1 MSKASSGDRVRV
13 HYTGTLDS
21 GQQFDSSEGR
31 DPIAFKLGEGQVIGG
46 FENAVLGMAEGES
59 RKVTIPVE
67 EAYGPRREE
76 MVFVVPREQFP
87 DDVRLEKGM
96 RVSGNTAEGQ
106 RVDMAVIAFTD
117 DSVTLDGNHPLAGEA
132 LTFEITLVDIG

>member
-1 MSKASSGDRVRV
+1 MIKASSGDRVRV

-31 DPIAFKLGEGQVIGG
+31 DPIAFRLGEGQVIAG
-46 FENAVLGMAEGES
+46 FENAVVGMSAGEQ

-67 EAYGPRREE
+67 QAYGPRREE
-76 MVFVVPREQFP
+76 MVFVIPRDQFP
-87 DDVRLEKGM
+87 ADVRLEKGM
-96 RVSGNTAEGQ
+96 RVSGNTSDGQ

-117 DSVTLDGNHPLAGEA
+117 DSVTLDGNHPLAGET
-132 LTFEITLVDIG
+132 LIFEITLVDVA